1 MPRPNKIL
9 EPTKTYNLLMK
20 EQQYDKLAYMAHHM
34 QKSSLEQVANRDTV
48 RKKDCV
54 DYLRLV
60 TIFIG
65 KSENECRLWV
75 DRNKQTLVKLGTPY
89 EVA

>member
-1 MPRPNKIL
+1 MESLKTPKL
-9 EPTKTYNLLMK
+9 ELEIVRRQWDDRWAVNTP
-20 EQQYDKLAYMAHHM
+20 A
-34 QKSSLEQVANRDTV
+34 SSVRIGETNREAV
-48 RKKDCV
+48 KKKDCV

-60 TIFIG
+60 TIYVG

-75 DRNKQTLVKLGTPY
+75 DRHKQVLVKLRTPY

>member
-1 MPRPNKIL
+1 MESLKTRRL
-9 EPTKTYNLLMK
+9 ELEIVRRQCDDRWTVNTP
-20 EQQYDKLAYMAHHM
+20 A
-34 QKSSLEQVANRDTV
+34 SSVRIGETNRDAV
-48 RKKDCV
+48 KKKDCV
-54 DYLRLV
+54 DYLRLI

-75 DRNKQTLVKLGTPY
+75 DRHKQALVKLRTPY

>member
-1 MPRPNKIL
+1 MESLKTRKL
-9 EPTKTYNLLMK
+9 EL
-20 EQQYDKLAYMAHHM
+20 EIVRRGYDY
-34 QKSSLEQVANRDTV
+34 RW
-48 RKKDCV
+48 KKDCV

-75 DRNKQTLVKLGTPY
+75 DSNKQTLVKLGTPY

>member
-1 MPRPNKIL
+1 MESLKTQKL
-9 EPTKTYNLLMK
+9 EL
-20 EQQYDKLAYMAHHM
+20 EIVRRSYDDRWIVNAPI
-34 QKSSLEQVANRDTV
+34 SSARIGETDRDAIK
-48 RKKDCV
+48 RKDCV
-54 DYLRLV
+54 DYLMSLSV
-60 TIFIG
+60 FVG

>member
-1 MPRPNKIL
+1 MESLKTRKL
-9 EPTKTYNLLMK
+9 EL
-20 EQQYDKLAYMAHHM
+20 EIVRRGYDDRWIINTPA
-34 QKSSLEQVANRDTV
+34 SSVRIGETNRDTV

>member
-1 MPRPNKIL
+1 MESLKTQKLTL
-9 EPTKTYNLLMK
+9 EIDRRD
-20 EQQYDKLAYMAHHM
+20 YDNRWTVNTPA
-34 QKSSLEQVANRDTV
+34 SSVRIGETNRDTV
-48 RKKDCV
+48 KKKDCV

-75 DRNKQTLVKLGTPY
+75 DRNKQALVKLGTPY

>member
-1 MPRPNKIL
+1 MESLKTRKL
-9 EPTKTYNLLMK
+9 EL
-20 EQQYDKLAYMAHHM
+20 EIVRRGYDDRWIVNTPA
-34 QKSSLEQVANRDTV
+34 SSVRIGETDRDTV

-65 KSENECRLWV
+65 KVKMSVVCGLTET
-75 DRNKQTLVKLGTPY
+75 NKHW
-89 EVA
+89 

>member
-1 MPRPNKIL
+1 MESLKTPKL
-9 EPTKTYNLLMK
+9 EL
-20 EQQYDKLAYMAHHM
+20 EIVRRDYDDRWTVNTPA
-34 QKSSLEQVANRDTV
+34 SSVRIGETNRDTV
-48 RKKDCV
+48 KKKDCV

-60 TIFIG
+60 TIYIG

-75 DRNKQTLVKLGTPY
+75 DRHKQALVKLRTPY

>member
-1 MPRPNKIL
+1 MESLKTPKLKL
-9 EPTKTYNLLMK
+9 EIVRRQWDDRWTVNTP
-20 EQQYDKLAYMAHHM
+20 A
-34 QKSSLEQVANRDTV
+34 SSVRIGETNRDTV
-48 RKKDCV
+48 KKKDCI

-60 TIFIG
+60 TIYIG

-89 EVA
+89 EVS

>member
-1 MPRPNKIL
+1 MESLKTRKL
-9 EPTKTYNLLMK
+9 ELEIVRRGWDDRWTVNTPV
-20 EQQYDKLAYMAHHM
+20 
-34 QKSSLEQVANRDTV
+34 SSVRIGETNRDTV
-48 RKKDCV
+48 KKKDCV

-60 TIFIG
+60 TIYIG

-75 DRNKQTLVKLGTPY
+75 DRHKQALVKLRTPY

>member
-1 MPRPNKIL
+1 MESLKTQKL
-9 EPTKTYNLLMK
+9 ELEIVRRGWDDRWIVNTP
-20 EQQYDKLAYMAHHM
+20 A
-34 QKSSLEQVANRDTV
+34 SSVRVGETDRDAV
-48 RKKDCV
+48 KKKDCV

-60 TIFIG
+60 TIYIG

-75 DRNKQTLVKLGTPY
+75 DRHKQALVKLRTPY

>member
-1 MPRPNKIL
+1 MESLKTQKLKL
-9 EPTKTYNLLMK
+9 EIVRRDCDDRWTVNTP
-20 EQQYDKLAYMAHHM
+20 A
-34 QKSSLEQVANRDTV
+34 SSVRIGETNRDTV
-48 RKKDCV
+48 KKKDCV

-60 TIFIG
+60 TIYIG

-75 DRNKQTLVKLGTPY
+75 DRHKQALVKLRTPY

>member
-1 MPRPNKIL
+1 MESLKTPKL
-9 EPTKTYNLLMK
+9 EL
-20 EQQYDKLAYMAHHM
+20 EIVRRDYDDRWTVNTPA
-34 QKSSLEQVANRDTV
+34 SSVRIGATNRDMV
-48 RKKDCV
+48 KKKDCV

-60 TIFIG
+60 TIYIG

-75 DRNKQTLVKLGTPY
+75 DRHKQALVKLRTPY

>member
-1 MPRPNKIL
+1 MESLKTPKL
-9 EPTKTYNLLMK
+9 ELEIVRRGWDDRWTVNTP
-20 EQQYDKLAYMAHHM
+20 A
-34 QKSSLEQVANRDTV
+34 SSVRIGETNRDTV
-48 RKKDCV
+48 KKKDCV
-54 DYLRLV
+54 DYLRLI

-75 DRNKQTLVKLGTPY
+75 DRHKQALVKLRTPY

>member
-1 MPRPNKIL
+1 MESLKTPKL
-9 EPTKTYNLLMK
+9 ELEIVRREWDDRWTVNTP
-20 EQQYDKLAYMAHHM
+20 A
-34 QKSSLEQVANRDTV
+34 SSVRIGETNRDTV
-48 RKKDCV
+48 KKKDCV

-60 TIFIG
+60 TIYIG

-75 DRNKQTLVKLGTPY
+75 DRHKQALVKLRTPY

>member
-1 MPRPNKIL
+1 MESLKTPKL
-9 EPTKTYNLLMK
+9 EL
-20 EQQYDKLAYMAHHM
+20 EIVRRDYDDRWTVNTPA
-34 QKSSLEQVANRDTV
+34 SSVRIGETNRDTV
-48 RKKDCV
+48 KKKDCV

-60 TIFIG
+60 TIYIG

-75 DRNKQTLVKLGTPY
+75 DRHKQALVKLRPPY

>member
-1 MPRPNKIL
+1 MSLKTKKLEIEIL
-9 EPTKTYNLLMK
+9 ERGDGMWMLCVP
-20 EQQYDKLAYMAHHM
+20 A
-34 QKSSLEQVANRDTV
+34 SSVRIGETNRDTV

>member
-1 MPRPNKIL
+1 MKNSLKTKKL
-9 EPTKTYNLLMK
+9 EVEIVSPAEGRWEVLVPASSVRLGETSRELV
-20 EQQYDKLAYMAHHM
+20 
-34 QKSSLEQVANRDTV
+34 KS
-48 RKKDCV
+48 KDCV